1 MLAILLLHENVSSF
15 PCMADTIQAS
25 GNTMGIE
32 KIWYSGF
39 LKTYS
44 LVGGAVNDNKNRNHN
59 GKIIYKC

>member
-1 MLAILLLHENVSSF
+1 
-15 PCMADTIQAS
+15 
-25 GNTMGIE
+25 MGIE